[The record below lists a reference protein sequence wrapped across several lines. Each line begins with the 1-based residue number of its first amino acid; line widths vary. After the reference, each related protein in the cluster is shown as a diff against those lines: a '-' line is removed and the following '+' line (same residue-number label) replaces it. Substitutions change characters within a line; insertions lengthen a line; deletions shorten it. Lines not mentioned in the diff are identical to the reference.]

1 MHVFFL
7 LTGDETID
15 GDLPSLLHF
24 SARYGL
30 CELTSRL
37 IDLPGALEV
46 CNLKNC
52 NGYKP
57 IDLAILYKHNELA
70 DFLDQYSKTVSL
82 DLYLLGETFLF
93 VRLRYPP
100 I

>member
-1 MHVFFL
+1 MN
-7 LTGDETID
+7 

-37 IDLPGALEV
+37 IDLPNAREV
-46 CNLKNC
+46 CNLRNH

-57 IDLAILYKHNELA
+57 VDLAGLCGHHELA
-70 DFLDQYSKTVSL
+70 DFLDQYSKTVSCI
-82 DLYLLGETFLF
+82 YKCY
-93 VRLRYPP
+93 VQKY
-100 I
+100 

>member
-1 MHVFFL
+1 MN
-7 LTGDETID
+7 

-37 IDLPGALEV
+37 IDLPNAREV
-46 CNLKNC
+46 CKLRNH

-57 IDLAILYKHNELA
+57 VDLAMLYGHHELA
-70 DFLDQYSKTVSL
+70 DFLDQYSKTVSSVDCKCYVQNYMQL
-82 DLYLLGETFLF
+82 
-93 VRLRYPP
+93 
-100 I
+100 